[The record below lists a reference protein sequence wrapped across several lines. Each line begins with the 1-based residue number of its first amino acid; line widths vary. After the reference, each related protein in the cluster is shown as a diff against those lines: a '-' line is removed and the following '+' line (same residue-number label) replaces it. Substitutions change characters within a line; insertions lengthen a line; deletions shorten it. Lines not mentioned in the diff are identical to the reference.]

1 MLFYFSYKAFFVQ
14 DTFLKTKRVYLKFSF
29 LFSLYL
35 PLINFT
41 HWFEGKQITQTLMA
55 NNILLPDL
63 YVVAPKSSF
72 SWDVETVFLMLYFAV
87 CAVFLIRFFIQLFA
101 IIQMRRK
108 GKVTILFN
116 TKVIV
121 LHDEIAPFSFLNWI
135 FVNPE
140 LHTERELK
148 EILTHEL
155 AHVKQVHS
163 GDVFLSELLIMC
175 FWINPVAWLLRR
187 EIRQNLE
194 FLADNKV
201 LESGFDSKSYQ
212 YHLLQLS
219 YQSPDF
225 KLSNKFNVSPLK
237 KRITMMN
244 QQKTKKA
251 GVLKYSLIVPLAIG
265 LVLTS
270 NAETILS
277 TAKKTVSTRND
288 SVLKE
293 MKNVSKNPVVSG
305 KLINCDEVVKPDI
318 YQVVE
323 KMPQYPGGEKALM
336 EYIAGNLK
344 YPADAMKNNEQ
355 GRLIIR
361 FVVNK
366 LGKVEKAEVLRGLT
380 PSMNAEAM
388 RVVNAMQDW
397 IPGEQKGQKV
407 SVYYTL
413 PITFRLQGN
422 SKPSAIMPTGKRVFV
437 LDGKTMPKDFDI
449 SAVKPESI
457 ASVDVIKPDTEIKK
471 ADLIAKYGADA
482 ANGVILISTKK

>member
-1 MLFYFSYKAFFVQ
+1 MTSSAIDFIKINIALMLFYFSYKAFFVQ

-237 KRITMMN
+237 KRIT
-244 QQKTKKA
+244 
-251 GVLKYSLIVPLAIG
+251 
-265 LVLTS
+265 
-270 NAETILS
+270 
-277 TAKKTVSTRND
+277 
-288 SVLKE
+288 
-293 MKNVSKNPVVSG
+293 
-305 KLINCDEVVKPDI
+305 
-318 YQVVE
+318 
-323 KMPQYPGGEKALM
+323 
-336 EYIAGNLK
+336 
-344 YPADAMKNNEQ
+344 
-355 GRLIIR
+355 
-361 FVVNK
+361 
-366 LGKVEKAEVLRGLT
+366 
-380 PSMNAEAM
+380 
-388 RVVNAMQDW
+388 
-397 IPGEQKGQKV
+397 
-407 SVYYTL
+407 
-413 PITFRLQGN
+413 
-422 SKPSAIMPTGKRVFV
+422 
-437 LDGKTMPKDFDI
+437 
-449 SAVKPESI
+449 
-457 ASVDVIKPDTEIKK
+457 
-471 ADLIAKYGADA
+471 
-482 ANGVILISTKK
+482 